1 MKRLLIATDAWHPQI
16 NGVVRSIEAMVR
28 EAPRQGFSV
37 DVLSPQG
44 FMTLPMPGYDEIA
57 LAISPFLRPRSLS
70 PRIEALEPDFIH
82 IATEGPI
89 GRATRNWCL
98 RKDRPFTTSY
108 HTKFPEYVRA
118 RVPVPVSATY
128 AMLRRF
134 HNAGSG
140 VMVATDTL
148 EAELK
153 GRGFRNILRWGRG
166 VDSALYHPRETSVLD
181 LPRPIWLFVG
191 RVAVEKNL
199 PAFLDLDL
207 PGTKVIVGGGPDL
220 EMLKAKYPDAVFTGP
235 RVGVA
240 LAEHYASADVFV
252 FPSLTDTFGM
262 VLLEAM
268 ASGVPVAAYPVTG
281 PRDVV
286 KPGVSGVLDQD
297 LKAACLGALQLPKGP
312 VLVEGRTHSWEASA
326 AEFFHH
332 VSTALTPPSLA
343 KAKPQ
348 ANVS

>member
-70 PRIEALEPDFIH
+70 PRIEALKPDFIH

-220 EMLKAKYPDAVFTGP
+220 DMLKAKYPDTVFTGP

-297 LKAACLGALQLPKGP
+297 LKTACLGALQLPKGP
-312 VLVEGRTHSWEASA
+312 VLAEGRTHSWEASA

-332 VSTALTPPSLA
+332 VSTALTPPSIA

-348 ANVS
+348 PKVS

>member
-70 PRIEALEPDFIH
+70 PRIEALKPDFIH

-297 LKAACLGALQLPKGP
+297 LKTACLGALQLPKGP

-326 AEFFHH
+326 LEFFHH

>member
-28 EAPRQGFSV
+28 EAPALGFEV
-37 DVLSPQG
+37 EVLSPQG
-44 FMTLPMPGYDEIA
+44 FFTLPMPGYEEIA
-57 LAISPFLRPRSLS
+57 LAIMPMLRPSVIAKRVVA
-70 PRIEALEPDFIH
+70 IAPDYIH

-89 GRATRNWCL
+89 GRATRAWCL
-98 RKDRPFTTSY
+98 KRDVPFTTSY

-118 RVPVPVSATY
+118 RMPVPLKASY
-128 AMLRRF
+128 AVLRRF
-134 HNAGSG
+134 HGAGAG

-148 EAELK
+148 EAELRE
-153 GRGFRNILRWGRG
+153 RGFRNILRWGRG
-166 VDSALYHPRETSVLD
+166 VDSAIFHPRESSVLAH
-181 LPRPIWLFVG
+181 PRPIWLYVG

-207 PGTKVIVGGGPDL
+207 PGTKVVVGDGPDRAEL
-220 EMLKAKYPDAVFTGP
+220 AAKYPSAVFTGAKT
-235 RVGVA
+235 GVA

-252 FPSLTDTFGM
+252 FASRTDTFGM

-286 KPGVSGVLDQD
+286 RHGVSGILDDD
-297 LKAACLGALQLPKGP
+297 LKAACLGALALPRAA
-312 VLVEGRTHSWEASA
+312 VLEEGRRHTWAASA
-326 AEFFHH
+326 AEFFGH
-332 VSTALTPPSLA
+332 VRNATLKPSLA
-343 KAKPQ
+343 RRQGRP
-348 ANVS
+348 

>member
-1 MKRLLIATDAWHPQI
+1 MLIATDAWHPQI

-28 EAPRQGFSV
+28 EGPALGHDVKILSHEGFATV
-37 DVLSPQG
+37 PLPGYAEIRLAV
-44 FMTLPMPGYDEIA
+44 LPMIRPGVVDQRIDA
-57 LAISPFLRPRSLS
+57 LA
-70 PRIEALEPDFIH
+70 PDYIH

-89 GRATRNWCL
+89 GRAVRRYCL
-98 RKDRPFTTSY
+98 ENDRAFTTSY

-118 RVPVPVSATY
+118 RVPVPVDWTY
-128 AMLRRF
+128 RVLRAF

-140 VMVATDTL
+140 IMVATDTL
-148 EAELK
+148 ERELVA
-153 GRGFRNILRWGRG
+153 RGFRNILRWGRG
-166 VDSALYHPRETSVLD
+166 VDAAVFRPDNARALD

-207 PGTKVIVGGGPDL
+207 PGTKVVVGDGPDRAL
-220 EMLKAKYPDAVFTGP
+220 LAERYPAAVFTGAK
-235 RVGVA
+235 VGRE

-252 FPSLTDTFGM
+252 FPSLTDTFGV

-286 KPGVSGVLDQD
+286 RHGLSGILDDD
-297 LKAACLGALQLPKGP
+297 LRTACLGALELPREP
-312 VLVEGRTHSWEASA
+312 VLAEGRKHTWAGSA
-326 AEFFHH
+326 AEFFGN
-332 VSTALTPPSLA
+332 VVACST
-343 KAKPQ
+343 PQ
-348 ANVS
+348 PRRRFFARG

>member
-28 EAPRQGFSV
+28 EAPKQGFSV

-44 FMTLPMPGYDEIA
+44 FRTLPMPGYDEIA
-57 LAISPFLRPRSLS
+57 LAISPMLRPRSLS
-70 PRIEALEPDFIH
+70 PKIEALRPDFIH

-153 GRGFRNILRWGRG
+153 SRGFRKILRWGRG

-220 EMLKAKYPDAVFTGP
+220 DMLKAKYPDAVFTGP
-235 RVGVA
+235 RVGVQ

-286 KPGVSGVLDQD
+286 KPGISGVLDQD
-297 LKAACLGALQLPKGP
+297 LKTACLGALQLPKGP

-326 AEFFHH
+326 AEFFNH

-343 KAKPQ
+343 RAKPQ
-348 ANVS
+348 PKVS